1 MIILL
6 SPSKGQ
12 DFNPEP
18 VENFTQP
25 VLLAKSQKLVSI
37 LKKYKPS
44 QIQQLM
50 SVSENLAELNYQ
62 RFQDFKAP
70 FSLGVAKQAALAFKG
85 DVYTGL
91 EANTLTSDD
100 LAFAQDHLRI
110 LSGLYGY
117 LKPLDLILPY
127 RLEMK
132 TKLVN
137 PVGENLYQFWGMQIT
152 DLLNSELDAEGD
164 FVVNLASNE
173 YFKSIKKS
181 KVKKRIL
188 NLNFKDT
195 KDGKT
200 RVIGFFAKKARGM
213 MARALIENRTSK
225 IDDIKNIVVDD
236 YRFNIDLS
244 DENNWVYE
252 RTQPPPVKA

>member
-18 VENFTQP
+18 FEKFSQP
-25 VLLAKSQKLVSI
+25 ALLADSAKLVKQ
-37 LKKYKPS
+37 LKKFKPS
-44 QIQQLM
+44 GIQQLM

-62 RFQDFKAP
+62 RYQSFSLP
-70 FSLGVAKQAALAFKG
+70 FSLGTAKQAALAFKG

-91 EANTLTSDD
+91 EANTLTSED
-100 LAFAQDHLRI
+100 LDFAQDHLRI

-137 PVGENLYQFWGMQIT
+137 PSGENLYQFWDMKIT
-152 DLLNSELDAEGD
+152 DLINDELKHDGG

-173 YFKSIKKS
+173 YFKS
-181 KVKKRIL
+181 VKKAKIKQQVL
-188 NLNFKDT
+188 TINFKDT
-195 KDGKT
+195 KQGKT
-200 RVIGFFAKKARGM
+200 RVIGFYAKKARGM
-213 MARALIENRTSK
+213 MARALIQNRVTQISEIK
-225 IDDIKNIVVDD
+225 QIVIDG
-236 YRFNIDLS
+236 YRFNESMSKAHD
-244 DENNWVYE
+244 WVFE
-252 RTQPPPVKA
+252 RVQPQAKT

>member
-12 DFNPEP
+12 DFDPNPIEKSS
-18 VENFTQP
+18 QP
-25 VLLAKSQKLVSI
+25 VFLTESERLVSE

-50 SVSENLAELNYQ
+50 SISENLAELNYQ
-62 RFQDFKAP
+62 RFQDFKLP
-70 FSLGVAKQAALAFKG
+70 LTLGSAKQAALAFKG

-91 EANTLTSDD
+91 EASTLSHDD
-100 LAFAQDHLRI
+100 LDFAQKHLRI

-132 TKLVN
+132 TKLQN
-137 PVGENLYQFWGMQIT
+137 SEGENLYQFWDMKIT
-152 DLLNSELDAEGD
+152 DLINKELNDDSD

-173 YFKSIKKS
+173 YFKS
-181 KVKKRIL
+181 VKKAKVNRPIL
-188 NLNFKDT
+188 TLNFKDT

-200 RVIGFFAKKARGM
+200 RVIGFYAKRARGM
-213 MARALIENRTSK
+213 MARALIQNRVNCISEIK
-225 IDDIKNIVVDD
+225 QIVIDN
-236 YRFNIDLS
+236 YRYNEALS
-244 DENNWVYE
+244 TTHDWVYE
-252 RTQPPPVKA
+252 RTQPKPKT